1 MMKTSSDTPTNLT
14 ASPAT
19 PVMEQPMKRDDE
31 RTLAQRGEDAAQT
44 PQRAQAAPMVRFL
57 GVTKRY
63 GALTVLDELD
73 LDVAPNEK
81 VAIIG
86 PSGSGKS
93 TLLRVLMTLDPLT
106 SGMIEVDGE
115 PLTHMR
121 SGGKLVPASPR
132 HLRAVR
138 SKIGMVFQS
147 FNLFP
152 HMTALQNTIEAPIHS
167 LGLARNEAVERARE
181 LLSLVGLADKCNHY
195 PSQLSGGQQQ
205 RVAIAR
211 ALAMRPKVMLFDEV
225 TSALDPELCGEVL
238 NVIRR
243 LGEEHN
249 LTMLMV
255 THQMGFAKDFA
266 DRVCFFSQG
275 KIVEQGPPRE
285 FFSAPKYERTQQFLR
300 AVREAL

>member
-1 MMKTSSDTPTNLT
+1 
-14 ASPAT
+14 
-19 PVMEQPMKRDDE
+19 MKRDPV
-31 RTLAQRGEDAAQT
+31 AALSETSNAKGDQ
-44 PQRAQAAPMVRFL
+44 PMVRFA

-73 LDVAPNEK
+73 LDIAPNEK

-106 SGMIEVDGE
+106 GGMIEVDGE

-121 SGGKLVPASPR
+121 KNGSLVPASLS
-132 HLRAVR
+132 HLRRVR

-152 HMTALQNTIEAPIHS
+152 HMTALANTIEAPMQV
-167 LGLARNEAVERARE
+167 LGLSRKEATERARE
-181 LLSLVGLADKCNHY
+181 LLTLVGLEDKCNHY

-255 THQMGFAKDFA
+255 THQMGFAREFA

-275 KIVEQGPPRE
+275 KIIEQGPPQQ
-285 FFSAPKYERTQQFLR
+285 FFTSPQHERTQQFLR
-300 AVREAL
+300 AVREAV

>member
-1 MMKTSSDTPTNLT
+1 MNLSMPNPAQPTE
-14 ASPAT
+14 AS
-19 PVMEQPMKRDDE
+19 VEE
-31 RTLAQRGEDAAQT
+31 
-44 PQRAQAAPMVRFL
+44 PMVRFR

-63 GALTVLDELD
+63 GDLTVLDHLD
-73 LDVAPNEK
+73 LDVQAGEK

-93 TLLRVLMTLDPLT
+93 TLLRALMTLENIDE
-106 SGMIEVDGE
+106 GVIMVDGE
-115 PLTHMR
+115 PLTHMP
-121 SGGKLVPASPR
+121 GADGQLVPASAR
-132 HLRAVR
+132 HQRSVR
-138 SKIGMVFQS
+138 GKVGMVFQS

-152 HMTALQNTIEAPIHS
+152 HMNALQNVMEAPVQV
-167 LGLARNEAVERARE
+167 LGLPKAQARERAEE
-181 LLSLVGLADKCNHY
+181 LLAMVGLEDKLDHY

-243 LGEEHN
+243 LGDAHS

-255 THQMGFAKDFA
+255 THQMGFAREFA
-266 DRVCFFSQG
+266 DRVCFFNQG
-275 KIVEQGPPRE
+275 RIHEQGSPDELFGNPQQ
-285 FFSAPKYERTQQFLR
+285 ERTQAFLS
-300 AVREAL
+300 AVNEAH

>member
-1 MMKTSSDTPTNLT
+1 
-14 ASPAT
+14 
-19 PVMEQPMKRDDE
+19 MKRDLDPA
-31 RTLAQRGEDAAQT
+31 LGADAAAPNIQ
-44 PQRAQAAPMVRFL
+44 PMVRFT

-63 GALTVLDELD
+63 GPLTVLDALD
-73 LDVAPNEK
+73 LEVARNEK

-106 SGMIEVDGE
+106 DGLIEVEGE

-121 SGGKLVPASPR
+121 RNGVLVPATER
-132 HLRAVR
+132 HVR
-138 SKIGMVFQS
+138 DVRRKIGMVFQS

-152 HMTALQNTIEAPIHS
+152 HMTALQNTIEAPLRV
-167 LGLARNEAVERARE
+167 LGMSKRDADERGRE
-181 LLSLVGLADKCNHY
+181 LLSMVGLDDKCNHF

-243 LGEEHN
+243 LGHEHD

-255 THQMGFAKDFA
+255 THQMGFAKEFA

-275 KIVEQGPPRE
+275 KIIEQAPPQQ
-285 FFSAPKYERTQQFLR
+285 FFSAPQHERTQQFLR
-300 AVREAL
+300 AVREAT

>member
-1 MMKTSSDTPTNLT
+1 MTS
-14 ASPAT
+14 
-19 PVMEQPMKRDDE
+19 
-31 RTLAQRGEDAAQT
+31 
-44 PQRAQAAPMVRFL
+44 PMVRFR

-63 GALTVLDELD
+63 GPLTVLDHLD
-73 LDVAPNEK
+73 LDVEANEK

-93 TLLRVLMTLDPLT
+93 TLLRVLMMLEDIDD
-106 SGMIEVDGE
+106 GVIEAGGE

-121 SGGKLVPASPR
+121 RGGRLVRASESHKR
-132 HLRAVR
+132 RGR
-138 SKIGMVFQS
+138 SRIGMVFQN

-152 HMTALQNTIEAPIHS
+152 HMTALQNTIEAPIRA
-167 LGLARNEAVERARE
+167 LGLGRREALERGSE
-181 LLSLVGLADKCNHY
+181 LLDMVGLSDKRHHY

-211 ALAMRPKVMLFDEV
+211 ALAMRPQVMLFDEV

-243 LGEEHN
+243 LGDEHN

-255 THQMGFAKDFA
+255 THQMGFAREFA
-266 DRVCFFSQG
+266 DRVCFFSEG
-275 KIVEQGPPRE
+275 KIAEQGTPQQLFGAPRQ
-285 FFSAPKYERTQQFLR
+285 ERTQAFLR
-300 AVREAL
+300 AVMEAA

>member
-1 MMKTSSDTPTNLT
+1 
-14 ASPAT
+14 
-19 PVMEQPMKRDDE
+19 
-31 RTLAQRGEDAAQT
+31 
-44 PQRAQAAPMVRFL
+44 
-57 GVTKRY
+57 
-63 GALTVLDELD
+63 
-73 LDVAPNEK
+73 

-106 SGMIEVDGE
+106 DGVIEVEGE
-115 PLTHMR
+115 PLTHQLR
-121 SGGKLVPASPR
+121 NGVLVPASER
-132 HLRAVR
+132 HVRKVR

-152 HMTALQNTIEAPIHS
+152 HMTALANTIEAPMRV
-167 LGLARNEAVERARE
+167 LGMSKKDATERGRD
-181 LLSLVGLADKCNHY
+181 LLSMVGLADKCNHF

-238 NVIRR
+238 NVIRK
-243 LGEEHN
+243 LGHEHN

-255 THQMGFAKDFA
+255 THQMGFAKEFA

-275 KIVEQGPPRE
+275 KIVEQAPPQQ
-285 FFSAPKYERTQQFLR
+285 FFSAPQHERTRQFLR
-300 AVREAL
+300 AVTEAM

>member
-1 MMKTSSDTPTNLT
+1 M
-14 ASPAT
+14 
-19 PVMEQPMKRDDE
+19 VMELKEKQMKRDLDPG
-31 RTLAQRGEDAAQT
+31 LGAAADAADT
-44 PQRAQAAPMVRFL
+44 AETRGATPMVRFT

-63 GALTVLDELD
+63 GALTVLDELN
-73 LDVAPNEK
+73 LEVARNEK

-121 SGGKLVPASPR
+121 RNGGIVPASER
-132 HLRAVR
+132 HLRQVR

-152 HMTALQNTIEAPIHS
+152 HMTALANTIEAPLRV
-167 LGLARNEAVERARE
+167 LGMSRRDATERGRE
-181 LLSLVGLADKCNHY
+181 LLSMVGLADKCDHF

-238 NVIRR
+238 NVIRK
-243 LGEEHN
+243 LGADHD

-275 KIVEQGPPRE
+275 KIVEQAAPHE
-285 FFSAPKYERTQQFLR
+285 FFSAPRHERTQQFLR

>member
-1 MMKTSSDTPTNLT
+1 MNLSMPNPVQPTE
-14 ASPAT
+14 AS
-19 PVMEQPMKRDDE
+19 VEE
-31 RTLAQRGEDAAQT
+31 
-44 PQRAQAAPMVRFL
+44 PMVRFR

-63 GALTVLDELD
+63 GDLTVLDHLD
-73 LDVAPNEK
+73 LDVQAGEK

-93 TLLRVLMTLDPLT
+93 TLLRALMTLEDIDE
-106 SGMIEVDGE
+106 GVIMVDGE
-115 PLTHMR
+115 PLTHMPDA
-121 SGGKLVPASPR
+121 GGQLVPASAR
-132 HLRAVR
+132 HQRSVR
-138 SKIGMVFQS
+138 GKVGMVFQS

-152 HMTALQNTIEAPIHS
+152 HMNALQNVMEAPVQV
-167 LGLARNEAVERARE
+167 LGLSKAEARERAEE
-181 LLSLVGLADKCNHY
+181 LLAMVGLEDKLDHY

-243 LGEEHN
+243 LGDAHS

-255 THQMGFAKDFA
+255 THQMGFAREFA
-266 DRVCFFSQG
+266 DRVCFFNQG
-275 KIVEQGPPRE
+275 RIHEQGSPDELFGNPQQ
-285 FFSAPKYERTQQFLR
+285 ERTQAFLS
-300 AVREAL
+300 AVNEAH

>member
-1 MMKTSSDTPTNLT
+1 
-14 ASPAT
+14 
-19 PVMEQPMKRDDE
+19 MKRDLDP
-31 RTLAQRGEDAAQT
+31 AIGADAAV
-44 PQRAQAAPMVRFL
+44 PNVRPMVRFA

-63 GALTVLDELD
+63 GPLTVLDALD
-73 LDVAPNEK
+73 LEVARNEK

-106 SGMIEVDGE
+106 DGLIEVEGE

-121 SGGKLVPASPR
+121 RNGALVPASER
-132 HLRAVR
+132 HVR
-138 SKIGMVFQS
+138 DVRRKIGMVFQS

-152 HMTALQNTIEAPIHS
+152 HMTALQNTIEAPLRV
-167 LGLARNEAVERARE
+167 LGMSRRDADERGRE
-181 LLSLVGLADKCNHY
+181 LLSMVGLDDKCNHF

-238 NVIRR
+238 NVIRK
-243 LGEEHN
+243 LGREHD

-255 THQMGFAKDFA
+255 THQMGFAKEFA

-275 KIVEQGPPRE
+275 KIIEQAPPQQ
-285 FFSAPKYERTQQFLR
+285 FFAAPQHERTQQFLR
-300 AVREAL
+300 AVREAT